1 MVRAPGAAAEAA
13 VSAVVVVEAC
23 AWIGSAKKLSKQM

>member
-1 MVRAPGAAAEAA
+1 MVRALGAAAEA